1 MRHQLLII
9 LIALFSASSFAQN
22 APTDTVY
29 NPKIIY
35 TGMPST
41 YEIAGIKVTGVPNY
55 EDDIVIGYSGLNVGD
70 FIEIPG
76 NDITNAAKR
85 FARQGLFSSIQIKVE
100 KMYGDKVWLEFA
112 LKPQPRIAAIN
123 YHGTSGGERKDLEE
137 KLQLMKGNQITPNIV
152 NRAKQIIKA
161 FYSQKGFGNADV
173 RIEQTPDLS
182 APG

>member
-55 EDDIVIGYSGLNVGD
+55 
-70 FIEIPG
+70 
-76 NDITNAAKR
+76 
-85 FARQGLFSSIQIKVE
+85 
-100 KMYGDKVWLEFA
+100 
-112 LKPQPRIAAIN
+112 
-123 YHGTSGGERKDLEE
+123 
-137 KLQLMKGNQITPNIV
+137 
-152 NRAKQIIKA
+152 
-161 FYSQKGFGNADV
+161 
-173 RIEQTPDLS
+173 
-182 APG
+182 

>member
-76 NDITNAAKR
+76 NRHNQRRKTICPSGTILVDSDKGR
-85 FARQGLFSSIQIKVE
+85 EDVWRQGVARVRTEAAAPHRSHKL
-100 KMYGDKVWLEFA
+100 
-112 LKPQPRIAAIN
+112 PR
-123 YHGTSGGERKDLEE
+123 HKR
-137 KLQLMKGNQITPNIV
+137 
-152 NRAKQIIKA
+152 R
-161 FYSQKGFGNADV
+161 
-173 RIEQTPDLS
+173 
-182 APG
+182 